1 MLWVLSFLLKLQL
14 EYYFSL
20 SFSGSHST
28 RKYRAEENNNEKAV
42 SDLKPNWDSA

>member
-20 SFSGSHST
+20 SLSLVPTLQERIAQKKTIIKKRSPT
-28 RKYRAEENNNEKAV
+28 
-42 SDLKPNWDSA
+42 